1 MGMATVGQWSGRETR
16 MLRLALRATVRD
28 FAEDLGVSPR
38 TVSKWEAGGAGHTPR
53 PELQAALD
61 TALARASDEQRAR
74 FEAASRARDT
84 LPASTSPASRHRP
97 ESSPRGPGLAEA
109 AQLRDDMRA
118 LAAAYDATPSVSL
131 LAPAARCQAEIT
143 DLRTQAPSGPVR
155 RELFTAEAEAATLM
169 GQLVWD
175 ASQRRDHATA
185 GTYLQH
191 AVAVAAQIQDP
202 VTEAHAV
209 LRQSFVALYGRRD
222 PAHGLALA
230 DRAAHLARHR
240 SLVLAGLALL
250 HVAEAHGML
259 GDRTACEGALGDAEE
274 CFANR
279 GDLDEAAEY
288 YTPTQPGRLAGSCY
302 LSLDLPKQ
310 AEALLA
316 ATADAM
322 AGEQK
327 VSSLV
332 LGNLALAHI
341 RQRQVDAA
349 VASLHTAIDE
359 LERTRGGAG
368 LNVVFTAG
376 RELRP
381 WRHEPAVHEV
391 HDRMLALVATT

>member
-1 MGMATVGQWSGRETR
+1 MAIVDQWSGWETR
-16 MLRLALRATVRD
+16 VLRHALRATVRE

-38 TVSKWEAGGAGHTPR
+38 TVSKWEAGGAGHLPR

-61 TALARASDEQRAR
+61 TTLARATDEQRAR
-74 FEAASRARDT
+74 FEAAVSARDT
-84 LPASTSPASRHRP
+84 PPASAPPVSRDRLQ
-97 ESSPRGPGLAEA
+97 SSPHGPGLTEA
-109 AQLRDDMRA
+109 AQLRDDVRA

-131 LAPAARCQAEIT
+131 LAPAARCQAQIT
-143 DLRTQAPSGPVR
+143 HLRAQAPSGPVR

-175 ASQRRDHATA
+175 ASQRRDHTTA

-191 AVAVAAQIQDP
+191 AVTVAQQVQDP

-209 LRQSFVALYGRRD
+209 LRQSFVALYGQRD
-222 PAHGLALA
+222 PSHGLALA
-230 DRAAHLARHR
+230 DRAA
-240 SLVLAGLALL
+240 
-250 HVAEAHGML
+250 
-259 GDRTACEGALGDAEE
+259 CERALGDAGD
-274 CFANR
+274 CFAAR
-279 GDLDEAAEY
+279 TDLDEAADY

-302 LSLDLPKQ
+302 LSLHLPKQ
-310 AEALLA
+310 AEALLS
-316 ATADAM
+316 ATAEAM
-322 AGEQK
+322 AGQQK

-341 RQRQVDAA
+341 SQRQPDAA

-376 RELRP
+376 LELRP
-381 WRHEPAVHEV
+381 WRDEPAVHEV